1 MKSFL
6 FLDRATRLFLLA
18 ALLLISA
25 HITTLQAQAKLSIQG
40 ILKKIDGTALAD
52 GSYNLKFR
60 IYADSLAGTALW
72 TEIQEVELNGG
83 VYSAVLGTINP
94 LNVPFDQ
101 PYYVGVA
108 IGTAAEMLPRIPL
121 TSAPYALSLIGQ
133 NNKFPSIGTVRA
145 DNQIVVDKLA
155 VGQGALPATASLE
168 VGGGVLA
175 RGGAPGAFGAN
186 NNGYAFGGSGDNDS
200 GLFSLNDNSISLFA
214 NSTERIQINDNGAS
228 ITGNATVSGN
238 VALNSN
244 GRLTYNGVDD
254 WRLVYRND
262 FETGTEGWSAYDAIY
277 SATPTATTTP
287 ALLWLPLP
295 GNPVLAGNVAKPQAP
310 PTGNPATNDVM
321 KREYNLAGIPH
332 THVRVRFTYHFIDT
346 WDGGTDRGW
355 AGIAQTNSNKVLLGW
370 CEAFQSMTTN
380 GQIMNVIG
388 LQNESDFSK
397 DVEMTFKTSDNSF
410 WLYIGANLNA
420 GDEDFAIDNV
430 EIWVR

>member
-6 FLDRATRLFLLA
+6 FSDRATRLFLLA
-18 ALLLISA
+18 TLFLLST
-25 HITTLQAQAKLSIQG
+25 HVTTLHAQAKLSIQG

-60 IYADSLAGTALW
+60 IYADSLAGAALW

-101 PYYVGVA
+101 PYYVGVT
-108 IGTAAEMLPRIPL
+108 IGTAAEMLPRISL

-238 VALNSN
+238 VALNGS
-244 GRLTYNGVDD
+244 GHLVYNGVDD

-262 FETGTEGWSAYDAIY
+262 FENGTEGWSAYLDVNNPLQAG
-277 SATPTATTTP
+277 TVATTE
-287 ALLWLPLP
+287 
-295 GNPVLAGNVAKPQAP
+295 NPTILGVPYTAGKVIKPTLSQSRLAIL
-310 PTGNPATNDVM
+310 
-321 KREYNLAGIPH
+321 KRQYDLTAFPH
-332 THVRVRFTYHFIDT
+332 SHIRVRFTYHHIDT
-346 WDGGTDRGW
+346 WDGNEDRGW
-355 AGIAQTNSNKVLLGW
+355 AGISHSLTEKPLVGWYQPFQAFDIYGQTNMSYLGN
-370 CEAFQSMTTN
+370 SGN
-380 GQIMNVIG
+380 
-388 LQNESDFSK
+388 DFGRS
-397 DVEMTFKTSDNSF
+397 VEMTFKYPGNIF
-410 WLYIGANLNA
+410 YLFIGANLN
-420 GDEDFAIDNV
+420 GVQDEDYAIDNV

>member
-1 MKSFL
+1 MKSLL
-6 FLDRATRLFLLA
+6 FFEQATRLFLLA

-25 HITTLQAQAKLSIQG
+25 RITTIQAQAKLSIQG

-72 TEIQEVELNGG
+72 TEIQDVELNGG

-101 PYYVGVA
+101 PYYVGVS

-155 VGQGALPATASLE
+155 VGQGALPAAASLE

-214 NSTERIQINDNGAS
+214 NSAERMQINDSGAS

-238 VALNSN
+238 VAMN
-244 GRLTYNGVDD
+244 GSGHLVYNGVDD
-254 WRLVYRND
+254 WRLVYRTD
-262 FETGTEGWSAYDAIY
+262 FESGLDGWSAYQSIY
-277 SATPTATTTP
+277 SGVASSTTAP
-287 ALLWLPLP
+287 ALIWMPTS
-295 GNPVLAGNVAKPQAP
+295 PVLTAGNVAKPIAP
-310 PTGNPATNDVM
+310 PTNNPAANHVM
-321 KREYNLAGIPH
+321 KREYNLNGIPH

-355 AGIAQTNSNKVLLGW
+355 AGIAPTAINKVLLGW
-370 CEAFQSMTTN
+370 CESFQGSTIN
-380 GQIMNVIG
+380 GSVMNVIG
-388 LQNESDFSK
+388 LQNETDFSK
-397 DVEMTFKTSDNSF
+397 DVEMTFKTSQNTF
-410 WLYIGANLNA
+410 WLFIGANLNA
-420 GDEDFAIDNV
+420 ADEDYAIDNV